1 MKTANNERF
10 GFIKIFIE
18 FRATKK
24 VKKNFSSRS
33 IPVTSAL
40 LPNF

>member
-18 FRATKK
+18 FRAKEKIKK
-24 VKKNFSSRS
+24 IKK
-33 IPVTSAL
+33 
-40 LPNF
+40 